1 MKIIVF
7 GANGRQGSRLV
18 TEALD
23 RGHTVTAAVT
33 AEDRAGNVDPRAEVV
48 VADAADLASV
58 AAVAVG
64 HDAALNAIGGPGTH
78 APAARGL
85 LAGLSRA
92 GVKRLVVV
100 GGASTLEIAPG
111 VRLLDTPDFREEWK
125 AEATS
130 GAESL
135 DVYRAADTDVDWT
148 YVSPGAVLEPGERTG
163 RYRTGDDEL
172 LVADDGSSSISMEDF
187 AIALIDELENP
198 QHIRR
203 RFTAA
208 Y

>member
-23 RGHTVTAAVT
+23 RGHAVTAAVR
-33 AEDRAGNVDPRAEVV
+33 AEDRAGNVDPRADIV
-48 VADAADLASV
+48 VADALDPARIAS
-58 AAVAVG
+58 VAVG
-64 HDAALNAIGGPGTH
+64 HDAALNATRERH
-78 APAARGL
+78 ADVARAL
-85 LAGLSRA
+85 LVGLSRA
-92 GVKRLVVV
+92 GVRRLVIV
-100 GGASTLEIAPG
+100 GGAGSLEVAPG
-111 VRLLDTPDFREEWK
+111 ERLVDTPDFHEEWK
-125 AEATS
+125 PESLS

-135 DVYRAADTDVDWT
+135 AVYREADTDVEWT
-148 YVSPGAVLEPGERTG
+148 YVSPGALLAPGERRG
-163 RYRTGDDEL
+163 SYRTGSDQL

-187 AIALIDELENP
+187 AIALVDELENP
-198 QHIRR
+198 QHPNR

>member
-1 MKIIVF
+1 VKIIVF

-23 RGHTVTAAVT
+23 RGHQVTAAVR
-33 AEDRAGNVDPRAEVV
+33 AEDRARNVDPRAGVV
-48 VADAADLASV
+48 VSDALDSARV

-64 HDAALNAIGGPGTH
+64 HDAAVNATRERH
-78 APAARGL
+78 ADVARALLEGL
-85 LAGLSRA
+85 ARA
-92 GVKRLVVV
+92 GVKRLVTV
-100 GGASTLEIAPG
+100 GGAASLEVGPG
-111 VRLLDTPDFREEWK
+111 RRLLDTPEFPDEYK

-135 DVYRAADTDVDWT
+135 DVHRAADGAVEWT

-163 RYRTGDDEL
+163 RYRTGTDQL
-172 LVADDGSSSISMEDF
+172 LVAEDGRSSISMEDF
-187 AIALIDELENP
+187 AIALLDELEQPRHLN
-198 QHIRR
+198 Q